1 MNGVSVIEDAS
12 WLRKQD
18 DTGHM
23 NLAELESVL
32 KGVSSYGTV
41 LENVKIDDIHSFCY
55 CDLLVEFNADQ
66 RQTNTNSW
74 NI

>member
-41 LENVKIDDIHSFCY
+41 LENVKIDDIH
-55 CDLLVEFNADQ
+55 
-66 RQTNTNSW
+66 
-74 NI
+74 